1 MKITPTNIPDLL
13 IIEPTVFKDERGFFL
28 ESYNKQKFNEQGLN
42 YDFVQDNHSKSSAG
56 VLRGLHYQN
65 APFAQTKLVRV
76 TQGSVIDVAVDLRVG
91 SPSYLKSFSIEL
103 SESNKKQ
110 LLIPKGFAHGF
121 VVISETCE
129 FLYKC
134 DALYNK
140 EADGGIYFNDAS
152 LNIDWGNIDINNL
165 IISDKDKNLPLVKD
179 ATFNFP
185 FEKYTNSL

>member
-1 MKITPTNIPDLL
+1 MKVSPTNIPDLL
-13 IIEPTVFKDERGFFL
+13 IIEPAIFEDERGFFY
-28 ESYNKQKFNEQGLN
+28 ESYNQQKFLENGLN
-42 YDFVQDNHSKSSAG
+42 FDFVQDNHSKSTFG
-56 VLRGLHYQN
+56 VLRGLHFQTGIH
-65 APFAQTKLVRV
+65 AQTKLVRV
-76 TQGSVIDVAVDLRVG
+76 IQGCVIDVAVDLRIG
-91 SPSYLKSFSIEL
+91 SPTYLQSFSIEL
-103 SESNKKQ
+103 SAENKKQ

-121 VVISETCE
+121 VVLSETCE

-152 LNIDWGNIDINNL
+152 LDIDWGNIDLDNL

-185 FEKYTNSL
+185 FEKYTNTL

>member
-1 MKITPTNIPDLL
+1 MKVSPTNIPDLL

-42 YDFVQDNHSKSSAG
+42 YDFVQDNHSKSCAG

-65 APFAQTKLVRV
+65 APYAQTKLVRV

-121 VVISETCE
+121 VVLSETCE

-152 LNIDWGNIDINNL
+152 LDIDWGNIDLDNL

-185 FEKYTNSL
+185 FEKYTNTL